1 MIRLLGILVGSAFAI
16 AALLML
22 IGKPAVNQAPDP
34 EPAQQRFALP
44 DPVESVPEPV
54 TALPEAD
61 VQEEPEPVLEASAD
75 AFIEQPV
82 PAAILPEPEAIIP
95 EEPEPPRWHAFW
107 SPFRSQIAA
116 NGFISQLQTV
126 TALDYRVVAIK
137 PGVYEVA
144 FAYQD
149 DAEIAESLAQI
160 SAATGL
166 DVPDS

>member
-22 IGKPAVNQAPDP
+22 IGKPTVNQATDP
-34 EPAQQRFALP
+34 EPVQQRFALP
-44 DPVESVPEPV
+44 DPVVPAPEPPP
-54 TALPEAD
+54 ALPEAD
-61 VQEEPEPVLEASAD
+61 VQEEPEPILEASVD
-75 AFIEQPV
+75 AYIEPPV
-82 PAAILPEPEAIIP
+82 PAATLPEPEAVIP
-95 EEPEPPRWHAFW
+95 DEPEPPRWHAFW

-116 NGFISQLQTV
+116 SGFVSQLQTV
-126 TALDYRVVAIK
+126 TGLDYRVIAVK

-144 FAYQD
+144 FAYHD
-149 DAEIAESLAQI
+149 DAEIADSLAQI